1 MARQQLQPTYD
12 ESEQE
17 YTMVDERNG
26 RRARSTNEGEER
38 PQPAPKKMPAFVPA
52 ETVLP
57 TVSYRGPVSP
67 AQAVAPAVPGQ
78 RPPTMP
84 PPVGHHPA
92 PVAFDGRPSDPSVVD
107 FLPRQR
113 QATAPP
119 PVAPAAYAQP
129 RGELTVV
136 FGCRGGSGAT
146 TLAVN
151 TAAALLRGGQPVC
164 IVDLELQLG
173 DVCVALDVAPQ
184 TSLASVAR
192 EAHALDAAS
201 LRRRLAQHSSGLCA
215 LSQTDHVEDI
225 DPGLPSRMPALL
237 DTLRT
242 HFAHVVV
249 DGVRDLG
256 DVALPALEAATRI
269 LLVVTQDVPS
279 VRRAARVLT
288 LLGRLGIDSS
298 RVHIVLNRTI
308 RRAAI
313 DDAAIERALAKRI
326 TARVRED
333 GVVGEALD
341 AGALLLDIART
352 RGIVD
357 DIEGIASLCRGQTAA
372 PPKRG
377 WFSRKAGG

>member
-1 MARQQLQPTYD
+1 MARQPQPTFD
-12 ESEQE
+12 SEQE
-17 YTMVDERNG
+17 RTSIDDRQPDG
-26 RRARSTNEGEER
+26 RRPRS
-38 PQPAPKKMPAFVPA
+38 ASKAPAFVPA

-57 TVSYRGPVSP
+57 TVSYRGAGAPT
-67 AQAVAPAVPGQ
+67 APAGPGQ
-78 RPPTMP
+78 RPPTVPPPLGHQPVAAPVMPVSNDRPSEIDFLPSQRPATVP
-84 PPVGHHPA
+84 PPVMP
-92 PVAFDGRPSDPSVVD
+92 D
-107 FLPRQR
+107 
-113 QATAPP
+113 
-119 PVAPAAYAQP
+119 AYAQQ
-129 RGELTVV
+129 RGQLTVV
-136 FGCRGGSGAT
+136 FGCRGGAGAT
-146 TLAVN
+146 ALAVN
-151 TAAALLRGGQPVC
+151 TAAALLRGGQLVC
-164 IVDLELQLG
+164 LVDLELQLG

-201 LRRRLAQHSSGLCA
+201 LRRRLAQHGSGLCA

-225 DPGLPSRMPALL
+225 DPGLPSRLPGLF

-288 LLGRLGIDSS
+288 LLARLGIDSS
-298 RVHIVLNRTI
+298 RIHIVLNRTV

-333 GVVGEALD
+333 NVVSEALD

-357 DIEGIASLCRGQTAA
+357 DIEGIAALCRGQTAA